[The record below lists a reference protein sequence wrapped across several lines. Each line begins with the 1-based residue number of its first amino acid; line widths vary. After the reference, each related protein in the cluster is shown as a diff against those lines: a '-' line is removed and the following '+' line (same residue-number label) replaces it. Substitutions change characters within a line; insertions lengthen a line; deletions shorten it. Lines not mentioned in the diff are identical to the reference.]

1 MLHKY
6 FSELN
11 NKNIRYSHWKSNI
24 RLAKSFRGK
33 TDFDL
38 LFDIDSKKEVEEI
51 NYKYGFIRVKSP
63 KEKSYSHIE
72 DYLAFD
78 SKSGDIFH
86 FHIHYRLVTGRS
98 EIKNYNLPFENIIL
112 ESSSEHKKYPVK
124 TPSFEIEFI
133 ILLIRVILKTE
144 FGPKEILK
152 GLLGFNILPKVIER
166 EILELKTLVNF
177 EKLQLI
183 LKEDFSLRIYPIFES
198 FLKDFEDGS
207 ITRFK
212 MLKLHILLANKLSKF
227 KRYNSLIA
235 RIIMYKNRF
244 TFFYKLKTGNSK
256 KIFFNSN
263 LSLGLLGVDGSGK
276 STSVKIL
283 KSWFSWKLNSK
294 TFYMG
299 KQNTPIMRL
308 FSFFRPRAII
318 NSLRGKSQNS
328 HSFFEKIDDILL
340 SFRLLE
346 LARKKY
352 SIYRAAMHQRNRG
365 QIIIFDRYPTNVF
378 ASATATMDGP
388 KILGAIRNKTSFI
401 LAMSALETRMLNK
414 ITLPDIT
421 LLLNVSLE
429 NSLSRKPEHAGKE
442 NIIKDK
448 IDSLRTITSSTA
460 FEIKSIDSN
469 RPRDEVILEI
479 KKNVWSYLRKTA

>member
-24 RLAKSFRGK
+24 RLAKSFKGK

-51 NYKYGFIRVKSP
+51 NCKYGFIRVKSP
-63 KEKSYSHIE
+63 KEKSYSNIE
-72 DYLAFD
+72 DYLGFD
-78 SKSGDIFH
+78 SKSGGIFH

-98 EIKNYNLPFENIIL
+98 EIKNYNLPFESIIL
-112 ESSSEHKKYPVK
+112 DSSSENKKYPIK

-144 FGPKEILK
+144 FGPKEILT
-152 GLLGFNILPKVIER
+152 GMLGFDVLPKVIER

-183 LKEDFSLRIYPIFES
+183 LKEDFSLHIYPIFES
-198 FLKDFEDGS
+198 FLKDFEDKN

-227 KRYNSLIA
+227 KRHNSLIA
-235 RIIMYKNRF
+235 NIIMYKNRF

-256 KIFFNSN
+256 KNLPNSN

-276 STSVKIL
+276 STSVQIL
-283 KSWFSWKLNSK
+283 NSWFSWKLNSK

-308 FSFFRPRAII
+308 ISFFRPRAII
-318 NSLRGKSQNS
+318 NFLRGKSQNLY
-328 HSFFEKIDDILL
+328 SFFEKIDDLLL
-340 SFRLLE
+340 SFRFLE
-346 LARKKY
+346 LARKKD
-352 SIYRAAMHQRNRG
+352 SIYRVAMHQRNRG

-378 ASATATMDGP
+378 ASATITMDGP
-388 KILGAIRNKTSFI
+388 KILGAIKNKTSFI
-401 LAMSALETRMLNK
+401 LAMSDLESRILNK
-414 ITLPDIT
+414 ISLPDIT

-429 NSLSRKPEHAGKE
+429 NSLARKPEHARKE

-448 IDSLRTITSSTA
+448 IEALKTITNSTA

-469 RPRDEVILEI
+469 RSRDEVILDV